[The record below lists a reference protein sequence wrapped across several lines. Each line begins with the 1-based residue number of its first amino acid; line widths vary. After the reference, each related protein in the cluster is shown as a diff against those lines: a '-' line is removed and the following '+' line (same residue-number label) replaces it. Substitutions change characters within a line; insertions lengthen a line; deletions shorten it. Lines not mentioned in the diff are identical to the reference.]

1 MLDIFSA
8 SDLAAD
14 LIERTSR
21 TTDVQRALE
30 LSLTPAFLLVGIG
43 GIMNVMMARLIWI
56 AGRIERLS
64 ESSEISCEV
73 THGAEVKWLCARRR
87 FARRAIML
95 STTAAA
101 VISLVIALL
110 FVSPFIE
117 ARIGTAIAVL
127 WVVTMGLLIA
137 GLVNFGLETKLAAN
151 GFNTERGL

>member
-1 MLDIFSA
+1 MLDILSA

-64 ESSEISCEV
+64 ESSDISCEV

-95 STTAAA
+95 STSAAA

-110 FVSPFIE
+110 FVSAYIE

-127 WVVTMGLLIA
+127 WVATMGLLIT

-151 GFNTERGL
+151 GFKTERGL